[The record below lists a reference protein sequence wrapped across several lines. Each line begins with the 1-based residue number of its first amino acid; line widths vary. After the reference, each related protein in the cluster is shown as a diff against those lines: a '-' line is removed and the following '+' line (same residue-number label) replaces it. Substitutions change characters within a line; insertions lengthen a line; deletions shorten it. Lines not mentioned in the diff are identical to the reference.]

1 MNRTFA
7 DLQLLGGSVFMVEKL
22 RKLKEIY
29 QRKTIINSMEKQ
41 KTKSHTRR
49 EIHLIVALY
58 GVWYGKKYI

>member
-7 DLQLLGGSVFMVEKL
+7 DLQLLGGFVFMVEKL

-41 KTKSHTRR
+41 KTKSHTR

-58 GVWYGKKYI
+58 GVWYDKKYI